1 MPRTT
6 DLTDKDLDW
15 MQIAFED
22 LEKNLL
28 RAPTIDEVI
37 EKFYGFHYFR
47 KVKHVADGQL
57 EEFKAGAKAEM
68 AEERWG
74 KLCSG

>member
-28 RAPTIDEVI
+28 RAPSIDEVI
-37 EKFYGFHYFR
+37 EKFYGFHYSR

-57 EEFKAGAKAEM
+57 ADFKTEAKAEL

-74 KLCSG
+74 KQCSG